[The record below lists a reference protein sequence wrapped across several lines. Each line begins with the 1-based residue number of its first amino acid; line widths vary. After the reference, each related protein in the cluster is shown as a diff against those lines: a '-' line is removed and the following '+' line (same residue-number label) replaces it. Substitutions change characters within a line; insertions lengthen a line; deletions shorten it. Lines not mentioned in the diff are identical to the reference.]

1 MIESGVRLGLGKRMS
16 ECTGRN
22 NRQNPNRIE
31 DIVTTD
37 ERLLKLVSEKTTRT
51 LKNAEMLANTLNFPT
66 T

>member
-37 ERLLKLVSEKTTRT
+37 ERL
-51 LKNAEMLANTLNFPT
+51 
-66 T
+66 